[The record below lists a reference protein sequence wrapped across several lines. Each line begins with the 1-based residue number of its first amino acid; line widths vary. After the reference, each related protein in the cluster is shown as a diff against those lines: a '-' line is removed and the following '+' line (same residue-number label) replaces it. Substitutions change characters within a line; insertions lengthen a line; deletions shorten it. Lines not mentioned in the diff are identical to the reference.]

1 MANLY
6 IIGSGKLAEKLRL
19 QKLAEDNDLKLA
31 QEMFSGGSVGAVGGI
46 EAMNPET
53 KEEFEDFSKAVLDKI
68 TSLSASDHF
77 QDFAEEFVRD
87 LCMSLNV
94 QTLKKCKTHV
104 EAFHSAKLKEEKAAK
119 DKGKKGKSL
128 KSLKMDSA
136 INCYDGYDDMD
147 DFM

>member
-1 MANLY
+1 M
-6 IIGSGKLAEKLRL
+6 
-19 QKLAEDNDLKLA
+19 
-31 QEMFSGGSVGAVGGI
+31 
-46 EAMNPET
+46 
-53 KEEFEDFSKAVLDKI
+53 LDKI
-68 TSLSASDHF
+68 TSLASSEHF
-77 QDFAEEFVRD
+77 QDFAEDFVKN